1 MSGFANVNTSFAPDG
16 TVTVALGA
24 SPGTAFVSGGNAA
37 TLTSTTNA
45 DGTLAF
51 AIDGAPFNPGSGSLT
66 GASLALSDLA
76 AVATRLDGIAS
87 SIATAINTAQ
97 ANGVALDGTQGQPI
111 FAGTTAGTLRGVM
124 TGGAGLATAPAGA
137 AAGSRDDSNLNALR
151 QSLTALDP
159 AQQLNGV
166 LFDVS
171 SKVAGRAVTQSALD
185 TIATS
190 ARISLEQQ
198 SGVDLDT
205 EAANLI
211 RFQQA
216 FQASGR
222 AMQAA
227 SDIFDTLLGI
237 GR

>member
-1 MSGFANVNTSFAPDG
+1 MRHE
-16 TVTVALGA
+16 
-24 SPGTAFVSGGNAA
+24 PGVP
-37 TLTSTTNA
+37 
-45 DGTLAF
+45 
-51 AIDGAPFNPGSGSLT
+51 PF
-66 GASLALSDLA
+66 
-76 AVATRLDGIAS
+76 
-87 SIATAINTAQ
+87 
-97 ANGVALDGTQGQPI
+97 
-111 FAGTTAGTLRGVM
+111 
-124 TGGAGLATAPAGA
+124 TGGTPGRHHARPLA
-137 AAGSRDDSNLNALR
+137 
-151 QSLTALDP
+151 ALDP
-159 AQQLNGV
+159 AQELSGI

-171 SKVAGRAVTQSALD
+171 SKVAGRNVTQSALE
-185 TIATS
+185 TIASS

-198 SGVDLDT
+198 SGVDLDS

>member
-1 MSGFANVNTSFAPDG
+1 TSFAADG
-16 TVTVALGA
+16 TVAVSLG
-24 SPGTAFVSGGNAA
+24 SNPPRSFVQGGTAG
-37 TLTSTTNA
+37 TLTSATAA
-45 DGTLAF
+45 DGTLSF
-51 AIDGAPFNPGSGSLT
+51 AVDGQAMTPGSGSLE
-66 GASLALSDLA
+66 GASLALTELA
-76 AVATRLDGIAS
+76 SLRQRLDTVAAGIAD
-87 SIATAINTAQ
+87 TVNNAQ
-97 ANGVALDGTQGQPI
+97 AAGVALDGTQGQPI
-111 FAGTTAGTLRGVM
+111 FAGTTAGTLRVVM